1 MAIAIQ
7 MLFSLCKNL
16 LQIINTLVNKLSND
30 KFYQNTKTNFTKC
43 FEEKKK
49 AVKRNVFNKA
59 YNG

>member
-49 AVKRNVFNKA
+49 KQ
-59 YNG
+59 

>member
-16 LQIINTLVNKLSND
+16 LQIIHTLVNKLSND

-49 AVKRNVFNKA
+49 SSKKKC
-59 YNG
+59 Y